1 MYKELV
7 GYITKNLV
15 DDAESVQITEEIKE
29 DKTIALKIYVK
40 KEDMGRMIGKE
51 GRIIRSIRQ
60 LASSYATKN
69 GDRVMVDVLDLKE
82 ES

>member
-1 MYKELV
+1 MYKDLV
-7 GYITKNLV
+7 MYITKSLV
-15 DDAESVQITEEIKE
+15 NNADSIEITQEVKE

-60 LASSYATKN
+60 LISSYATKN
-69 GDRVMVDVLDLKE
+69 GDKVMVDVLDLKE
-82 ES
+82 E